1 MKFVYMLKM
10 RLSGDY
16 DDVVMLFDDMR
27 KVNDAVFEFFEMEDQ
42 RHRGLDG
49 FQYWL
54 MDKDHGYFEVTTEI
68 IR

>member
-1 MKFVYMLKM
+1 MRFVYMLKI
-10 RLSGDY
+10 RHHGDCN
-16 DDVVMLFDDMR
+16 DQVFLFDDMR

-54 MDKDHGYFEVTTEI
+54 MDKDYGYFEVTTEI
-68 IR
+68 VR

>member
-1 MKFVYMLKM
+1 MNFVYVLKI
-10 RLSGDY
+10 RHSGDE
-16 DDVVMLFDDMR
+16 DQVFLFDNMQ
-27 KVNDAVFEFFEMEDQ
+27 KVNDAVFEFFQMDDQ

>member
-1 MKFVYMLKM
+1 MNFVYVLKI
-10 RLSGDY
+10 RHSGDE
-16 DDVVMLFDDMR
+16 DQVFLFDNMQ
-27 KVNDAVFEFFEMEDQ
+27 KVNDAVFEFFQMDDQ

-54 MDKDHGYFEVTTEI
+54 MDRDHGYFEVTTEI

>member
-1 MKFVYMLKM
+1 MNFVYVLKI
-10 RLSGDY
+10 RHSGDE
-16 DDVVMLFDDMR
+16 DQVFLFDTMQ

-54 MDKDHGYFEVTTEI
+54 MDKDYGYFEVTTEI

>member
-1 MKFVYMLKM
+1 MSMVYVLKIRQPRM
-10 RLSGDY
+10 EYKTL
-16 DDVVMLFDDMR
+16 LFDDMQ
-27 KVNDAVFEFFEMEDQ
+27 KVTDAVFEFFGMEDQ

-54 MDKDHGYFEVTTEI
+54 MKKDYGWFEVTTEI

>member
-1 MKFVYMLKM
+1 MNFVYVLKI
-10 RLSGDY
+10 RHSGDE
-16 DDVVMLFDDMR
+16 DQVFLFDSMK
-27 KVNDAVFEFFEMEDQ
+27 KVSDAVFEFFEMEDQ

-54 MDKDHGYFEVTTEI
+54 MDKDYGYFEVTTEM

>member
-1 MKFVYMLKM
+1 MNFVYVLKI
-10 RLSGDY
+10 RHSGDE
-16 DDVVMLFDDMR
+16 DQVFLFDDMR

-54 MDKDHGYFEVTTEI
+54 MDKDYGYFEVTTEI